1 MDSDSINKTKA
12 QIEQA
17 IDVIYQ
23 PKSTNFERLEAT
35 KFLESVKQEES
46 SIFLGPTLYNESEQ
60 TTVKHY
66 GLQLVDYNIC
76 HKYSTG
82 LSKDMKQHVKTW
94 LIESCFKI
102 DDKTPKFIK
111 EKLAFL
117 WVSIAKRE
125 YGECCKYN
133 INGELLQ
140 TNSEKSDEKLNQID
154 SNNNTGNY
162 QYSTKSGYKSD
173 DPNNLRNDPPR
184 LLQDLSSSIQ
194 EMLNE
199 SWYDMDSH
207 LLQLWEKGEQEN
219 SLYLK
224 EMTLLI
230 FRTLFE
236 DIFLLLDYVA
246 MKRIPV
252 LHPLSMLLISTPEIY
267 QLKYEVDNLW
277 SYFKF
282 NSIGWFNTW
291 CKELERFIIKNDTIA
306 PLTENECNYLVKLLE
321 TFKNCI
327 TWPFSDVIAESNLI
341 KLLFKVLLIGD
352 SKMQTVAL
360 DSLHIAYTRSY
371 NDAEQLESMMNIY
384 INSVSI
390 LGEVY
395 RKLKMDYHDYID
407 DEKYSVI
414 KKYVDMLVSF
424 HMLFFNLINKGTL
437 ENKQIAIDYL
447 NLVFEVS
454 NDQSL
459 VVSGLALDMWVFLL
473 RQDEKLDFLSETGLI
488 MKLLDFSSSQLI
500 YFEEIEDHPSKLLL
514 DMDFQSDHEF
524 KSFCSLYRKSLRDII
539 RLITCCKL
547 DYSFQWLNERLNRY
561 FSSPYGQEVLQVDY
575 LDHRKNAYLSCLSQL
590 MIIECF
596 IKGCI
601 RWKIWYAEQP
611 DYEEKHIGLKNNLK
625 TLSDQLLSLS
635 LKDPMLLKKQVQN
648 FSFFLNILQD
658 EALFILLE
666 RIMTIATLNFPGEN
680 PALAEYD
687 EKQES
692 IKNLKYTCGLELNR
706 MALLMPNSLAKIYGQ
721 LEDVV
726 GKVLNNL
733 SYHEVISFKS
743 FLMIIVLKA
752 DDFEDRIN
760 KFASIVDPELAAW
773 CDSGTITGLTDLH
786 WFMERLGI
794 KEIGEYFAKRNVT
807 EETDLLSINVD
818 EEGKSLKGELHLKWE
833 RLFPVRATRIFL
845 HYSLEKVSDS
855 FDWDMIYDIWKPRLF
870 PILPYIL
877 RLLYQIQSYSD
888 PNNWEGLPPVVK
900 MIVKHSN
907 TERFWEATASSKTKD
922 EFISEHTK
930 AFDTLRD
937 FADSTGHAVR
947 YTKEVVLAILA
958 VASRLGAPLY
968 EQENFA
974 NDLLNSIFIEKE
986 VLKADGNKAL
996 TYSPGVSK
1004 HAWKNIINIAIKP
1017 LVKNC
1022 PTECMPSF
1030 YEKLLP
1036 RLFSNLNT
1044 LLVNYWSF
1052 YMNNDDFQPTAALD
1066 DEEMS
1071 EEILENSLLRL
1082 TTTVVVKML
1091 VEMYDQQAS
1100 CQNNNFDPM
1109 AKNMSSGNNKQ
1120 NFAKSITLKNP
1131 EIGLQFLKLINNLMI
1146 FKDGKCSINSILV
1159 FKNFLS
1165 LLNAI
1170 SNPQYDEFIICEM
1183 LPSIL
1188 NNLLIDFNYKESF
1201 YDGLYCFISVLTY
1214 FAPKYPQSI
1223 SWLSQ
1228 MSYGYN
1234 MENLLSSL
1242 LQAKDYKA
1250 RKNCMMDY
1258 LEYIKLQKNKMMG
1271 KNDDEEHF
1279 ISLEHKK
1286 SMARRAMVAEAQKVL
1301 VQKNTKSQK
1310 EDLFADPNLED
1321 NAIGS
1326 LFD

>member
-1 MDSDSINKTKA
+1 MDSDSMEKAKT
-12 QIEQA
+12 QVEQA
-17 IDVIYQ
+17 IDIIYQ
-23 PKSTNFERLEAT
+23 PKYSNTERLEAT
-35 KFLESVKQEES
+35 KFLETIKKQDR
-46 SIFLGPTLYNESEQ
+46 SIFLGPALYNESKL
-60 TTVKHY
+60 TTAQHY
-66 GLQLVDYNIC
+66 GLQLIDYNIT

-82 LSKDMKQHVKTW
+82 ISIDMKRHVKSW
-94 LIESCFKI
+94 LIEACFKI
-102 DDKTPKFIK
+102 NSTTPKFIK

-125 YGECCKYN
+125 YGECCKYSVD
-133 INGELLQ
+133 GELLQ
-140 TNSEKSDEKLNQID
+140 TNSKKLDETIGNND
-154 SNNNTGNY
+154 SMNGNY
-162 QYSTKSGYKSD
+162 QYSTKSGEKGD
-173 DPNNLRNDPPR
+173 DPNNSRNNPPR
-184 LLQDLSSSIQ
+184 HLQDLSPTIQ
-194 EMLNE
+194 EMLSD
-199 SWYDMDSH
+199 SWYDMDNH
-207 LLQLWEKGEQEN
+207 LLQLWERGEQEN
-219 SLYLK
+219 SIFLK
-224 EMTLLI
+224 EITLLI

-236 DIFLLLDYVA
+236 DVFLLLDYVA
-246 MKRIPV
+246 MNRIPV

-282 NSIGWFNTW
+282 NSNGWFNTW
-291 CKELERFIIKNDTIA
+291 CKELEKYIIKHHTVA
-306 PLTENECNYLVKLLE
+306 PLTQEEQNYLVKLLE

-341 KLLFKVLLIGD
+341 QLLFKTLLIGD

-371 NDAEQLESMMNIY
+371 NDAEQLEAMMQIY
-384 INSVSI
+384 INSVSV
-390 LGEVY
+390 LTEVY
-395 RKLKMDYHDYID
+395 RKLKMDYTDYID
-407 DEKYSVI
+407 DENYSVI

-424 HMLFFNLINKGTL
+424 HMLFFNLIDKGTL
-437 ENKQIAIDYL
+437 ESKQIAIDYL
-447 NLVFEVS
+447 NLVFEAS

-459 VVSGLALDMWVFLL
+459 VVSGLSLDMWVFLL

-488 MKLLDFSSSQLI
+488 MRLLEFASSQLI
-500 YFEEIEDHPSKLLL
+500 YFEEIEEHPSKLLL
-514 DMDFQSDHEF
+514 DIDFQTEHEF

-539 RLITCCKL
+539 RLVTCCKL
-547 DYSFQWLNERLNRY
+547 DYSFQWLNERLNSY
-561 FSSPYGQEVLQVDY
+561 FSSPYGQEVLQIEY
-575 LDHRKNAYLSCLSQL
+575 LDHRHNAYLSCLSQF

-611 DYEEKHIGLKNNLK
+611 DYEEKHAGLKKNLK

-635 LKDPMLLKKQVQN
+635 VKDPMLLKKQVQN

-658 EALFILLE
+658 DALFTLLE

-680 PALAEYD
+680 PALADYD

-706 MALLMPNSLAKIYGQ
+706 MALLMPNSLANIYGQ

-726 GKVLNNL
+726 GGVLANL

-743 FLMIIVLKA
+743 FLMIIVLKS
-752 DDFEDRIN
+752 DKFENRIN
-760 KFASIVDPELAAW
+760 KFASIVDPELVAW
-773 CDSGTITGLTDLH
+773 SDTGTVTGLSDLH

-794 KEIGEYFAKRNVT
+794 KEIGEYFTKRNVT
-807 EETDLLSINVD
+807 DNIDLLSINVD
-818 EEGKSLKGELHLKWE
+818 EEGKSLKGDLHLKWE

-855 FDWDMIYDIWKPRLF
+855 FDWNMIYDIWKPRLF

-888 PNNWEGLPPVVK
+888 PNNWEGLPPIVK
-900 MIVKHSN
+900 MIVRHSN
-907 TERFWEATASSKTKD
+907 TERFWEATASNKTKD

-937 FADSTGHAVR
+937 FADSTGHVVR

-968 EQENFA
+968 EHESFCD
-974 NDLLNSIFIEKE
+974 DLLNSIFIEKE
-986 VLKADGNKAL
+986 FIDTDGIKKV

-1004 HAWKNIINIAIKP
+1004 HAWKNIINIAFKP
-1017 LVKNC
+1017 IVKNC
-1022 PTECMPSF
+1022 PTECMPMF

-1036 RLFSNLNT
+1036 RLFTNLNV
-1044 LLVNYWSF
+1044 LLVNYWAV
-1052 YMNNDDFQPTAALD
+1052 YMSNADFQPNAPL
-1066 DEEMS
+1066 DEEDMN

-1100 CQNNNFDPM
+1100 CQNNNFDPI

-1120 NFAKSITLKNP
+1120 NFAKSITLKTP
-1131 EIGLQFLKLINNLMI
+1131 AIGLPFLKLINNLMI

-1159 FKNFLS
+1159 FKNFLT
-1165 LLNAI
+1165 LLNAL
-1170 SNPQYDEFIICEM
+1170 SNSQYDEFIICEM

-1201 YDGLYCFISVLTY
+1201 YDALYCFISVLTY

-1234 MENLLSSL
+1234 MESL
-1242 LQAKDYKA
+1242 LNSLIQAKDYKA
-1250 RKNCMMDY
+1250 RKNFMMDY
-1258 LEYIKLQKNKMMG
+1258 LEYVKLHKNKMIG

-1279 ISLEHKK
+1279 ISLEHKR
-1286 SMARRAMVAEAQKVL
+1286 SMARKAMVAEAQKVL

-1310 EDLFADPNLED
+1310 EDLFADPDLED

-1326 LFD
+1326 LFE